1 MSQNAEEKITD
12 HCEIVLVGLNL
23 IFKSK
28 SEKLIT
34 IIVIRKSKV
43 PLERG

>member
-23 IFKSK
+23 VPNAVGKVHQK
-28 SEKLIT
+28 
-34 IIVIRKSKV
+34 IVIYQTQV